1 MWEGSRCP
9 CKCGRGPSFS
19 YPSNIPFSY
28 RQLNRSY
35 NKFDKIK
42 IVHFCFIISSSTFLR
57 DTYLRNILSFHPK
70 YPLQRDIQ
78 TLHTE
83 MRSIKTVPAR
93 STPRG
98 DSVPRSK
105 PLPFYIPFWQKHQ
118 PFRIPSIDNGTH
130 FTCIVYNFVSLL
142 TSINVLPFKY
152 EKITKPENVLDF
164 FTIIKYFCSNFRSY

>member
-19 YPSNIPFSY
+19 HPSNIPFSY

-93 STPRG
+93 STPSGGLRPEVQALTLLYTILTET
-98 DSVPRSK
+98 STLSYT
-105 PLPFYIPFWQKHQ
+105 FHWQW
-118 PFRIPSIDNGTH
+118 
-130 FTCIVYNFVSLL
+130 YSLYL
-142 TSINVLPFKY
+142 HSL
-152 EKITKPENVLDF
+152 
-164 FTIIKYFCSNFRSY
+164 

>member
-9 CKCGRGPSFS
+9 YKCGRGPSFS

-118 PFRIPSIDNGTH
+118 PFRIPSINNGTH

-152 EKITKPENVLDF
+152 EKNHKTRK
-164 FTIIKYFCSNFRSY
+164 CSRLFHNH